1 MKIYSLLKNI
11 FSLSLGTTIASI
23 IGIIFTPILSFY
35 FSPSSY
41 GKFAIF
47 LGIITILSSISS
59 LRLEQAIPLPKVK
72 KDSIALVYVSFVLL
86 IFSSIFFGIIFF
98 IVDFLYPSILEIS
111 NYKLIIYLL
120 FPIAIFFFGV
130 FNIMLNYA
138 VKVEGYKDLSFA
150 QIIISF
156 FSFIVPIYFFEYEE
170 YALLI
175 FVSLGNFLGAIYLFL
190 RFKVNKEKIPSEY
203 LKQVF
208 EYKDFIKFN
217 TFESLLNNL
226 GAHAPV
232 FFITFLFSSV
242 EAGIF
247 AYCSR
252 LMNYPAS
259 LLVNVVNKPVLNEY
273 LKIFN
278 TKKNQLFNEIKK
290 YYKVYFLLINS
301 LLLVLPYVF
310 SFVFSLIANEQWE
323 ESVVVSKLLSPWI
336 TGLLI
341 ATPFTPLF
349 LVLRKQKES
358 MVFQIVLF
366 VGRISVLFFVG
377 SIFLNINY
385 TILSYSIFSY
395 IIWILISAFLLI
407 KSGYNYYNFIKDFTL
422 SLFISILFW
431 STLKIFTII

>member
-138 VKVEGYKDLSFA
+138 VKVEGYKDLSLA
-150 QIIISF
+150 QIIISV
-156 FSFIVPIYFFEYEE
+156 FSFILPICFFEYEE
-170 YALLI
+170 YALLF
-175 FVSLGNFLGAIYLFL
+175 FVALGNFLGAIYLFIRL
-190 RFKVNKEKIPSEY
+190 NIINEKKSSEY
-203 LKQVF
+203 LKQAY
-208 EYKDFIKFN
+208 EYRDFIKFS

-232 FFITFLFSSV
+232 FIITFIFSSV

-252 LMNYPAS
+252 LLNYPAS
-259 LLVNVVNKPVLNEY
+259 LLVNVVNKPLLNEY
-273 LKIFN
+273 LKIYSL
-278 TKKNQLFNEIKK
+278 KKDQLFKEIKK
-290 YYKVYFLLINS
+290 YYKLYFLTINS
-301 LLLVLPYVF
+301 LVLIFPYII
-310 SFVFSLIANEQWE
+310 SYIFSLFVSEQWYD
-323 ESVVVSKLLSPWI
+323 SVVVSKLLSPWI

-358 MVFQIVLF
+358 MLFQLALF
-366 VGRISVLFFVG
+366 IGRVSILFLIG
-377 SIFLNINY
+377 ILFLNLNY
-385 TILSYSIFSY
+385 SILSYSIFSY
-395 IIWILISAFLLI
+395 LLWIMIAAFLLI
-407 KSGYNYYNFIKDFTL
+407 KSGYSFNKFVKDFMM
-422 SLFISILFW
+422 SLFISILLW
-431 STLKIFTII
+431 STLKILLII